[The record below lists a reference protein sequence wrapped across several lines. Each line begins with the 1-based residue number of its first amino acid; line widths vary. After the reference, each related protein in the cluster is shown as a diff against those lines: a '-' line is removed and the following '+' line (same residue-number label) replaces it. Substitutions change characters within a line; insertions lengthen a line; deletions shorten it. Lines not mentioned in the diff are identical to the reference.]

1 MNILVIHC
9 VKIVRIRSYSGPYFP
24 AFRLNTE
31 LGATIISKQPC
42 WLIVSC
48 HYSYAMY
55 LTHLDTVYQS
65 CHSVYHHFSLLNNI
79 FKKQHFYK
87 QHQAEIDK
95 KSSTKIR
102 QHHEAERFLF
112 EKFYL
117 KNCLFSLFT
126 LLFKNDRKLSKKC
139 AKKTSASVLMRL
151 YD

>member
-1 MNILVIHC
+1 MEFISIWISEFIQNSFVVSDFFVWQRHFT
-9 VKIVRIRSYSGPYFP
+9 S
-24 AFRLNTE
+24 T
-31 LGATIISKQPC
+31 ISKQPC

-151 YD
+151 CD